1 MLPIL
6 HTQYNAW
13 AAEHFICLC
22 TKQDICL
29 WLLLLVEPPQCVCI
43 MHMAFMKLQG
53 NNSAVCMCA
62 SLLQVKRQA
71 DHQELLEQQCSDTD
85 RLSRWEAERAAL
97 ATQHGREQ
105 QAADKKMS
113 SALLEAQ
120 LSQQQEMEQLTRRFQ
135 VGIWPGSTL
144 CVCV

>member
-1 MLPIL
+1 
-6 HTQYNAW
+6 
-13 AAEHFICLC
+13 
-22 TKQDICL
+22 
-29 WLLLLVEPPQCVCI
+29 
-43 MHMAFMKLQG
+43 
-53 NNSAVCMCA
+53 MCA
-62 SLLQVKRQA
+62 SLVQVKRQA

-97 ATQHGREQ
+97 AAQHGREQ

-135 VGIWPGSTL
+135 VGSMPGSTL
-144 CVCV
+144 CVRV